1 MEIEMVADSLLVACG
16 AFGFSAFC
24 FVSGYIAGGS
34 KREESA
40 TFPLTHVSFEG
51 HLSDEDRLMFLASA
65 VKAIEEGSL
74 RKSKQFADDATCDQ
88 R

>member
-1 MEIEMVADSLLVACG
+1 MEIEMVAGSLLAACG

-24 FVSGYIAGGS
+24 FVAGYVAGGS

-51 HLSDEDRLMFLASA
+51 GLSDEDRLMFLASA
-65 VKAIEEGSL
+65 VKAIEDGSL
-74 RKSKQFADDATCDQ
+74 RQSKQFADDAACDQ